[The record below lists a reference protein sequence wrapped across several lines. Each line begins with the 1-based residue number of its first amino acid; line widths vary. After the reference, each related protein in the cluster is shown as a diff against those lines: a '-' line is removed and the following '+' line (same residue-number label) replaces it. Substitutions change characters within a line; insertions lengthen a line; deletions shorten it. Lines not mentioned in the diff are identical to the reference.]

1 MRFAMNA
8 AQRSMLIVWALM
20 IAWICP
26 GCKSEGELSFEEAR
40 TLITSNDPADWEK
53 AVEAFKRSITTE
65 VRARAQLV
73 NAWIRIGSRKIN
85 DADRYTI
92 GREEEMARLM
102 EGAIS
107 RHIAMQEMEYE
118 LYTSAVSNLEM
129 AVGALPNDKNS
140 FYLLGLA
147 YGQLSRGKR
156 DPRESEALLQK
167 ADASYRAS
175 LQIDPEY
182 TPALYGYAII
192 QVLQKRYPEA
202 EKSCLEL
209 IRLEPR
215 ETRGYFALA
224 RIYFEQGTA
233 EEAKPRAQTD
243 LLMKAE
249 NMYRVILEL
258 LPAKSPKR
266 AMVEQNMRKLD
277 LALQKIR

>member
-1 MRFAMNA
+1 MMHGVRKGI
-8 AQRSMLIVWALM
+8 LILWALSIVGM
-20 IAWICP
+20 SP
-26 GCKSEGELSFEEAR
+26 GCKSEGEASFEEAR

-53 AVEAFKRSITTE
+53 AVDAFKRSITTE

-73 NAWIRIGSRKIN
+73 NAWVRIGSRKLN

-92 GREEEMARLM
+92 GREEEMARLL

-129 AVGALPNDKNS
+129 AVSALPNDKNS

-156 DPRESEALLQK
+156 DPAESEVLLQK
-167 ADASYRAS
+167 SESSYRVA

-182 TPALYGYAII
+182 MPALYGYAII
-192 QVLQKRYPEA
+192 LILQKRYPEA

-209 IRLEPR
+209 IRLEPK

-224 RIYFEQGTA
+224 RIYFEQGAMDET
-233 EEAKPRAQTD
+233 KPRAQTE
-243 LLMKAE
+243 LFMKAE

-258 LPAKSPKR
+258 LPAKSPR
-266 AMVEQNMRKLD
+266 RVLVEQNLRKLD